1 MGGPPRAVFESIPNR
16 ANASSALPTVSLV
29 SVEERMQST
38 EIPRGLYPIYDELR
52 HVMALREAGIYVGNH
67 WNEYAMRLCKAQLA
81 ECQARLQ
88 PPEPPEPQPEP
99 PEPQDNRVASCSLGC
114 VLQ

>member
-1 MGGPPRAVFESIPNR
+1 
-16 ANASSALPTVSLV
+16 
-29 SVEERMQST
+29 MQST

-52 HVMALREAGIYVGNH
+52 HVMAFREAGIYAGNH

-81 ECQARLQ
+81 ECEARATQ
-88 PPEPPEPQPEP
+88 PEPQPEP
-99 PEPQDNRVASCSLGC
+99 QQPEPQDERVASCSLGC